1 MNNFSDS
8 SSCLESESNPQS
20 DRGSV
25 IYGPGIRISFY
36 LQSFFLGTRVHR
48 NPPPRVPDCFMSKLY
63 CRSKDYNIDQIPI
76 SSSKLWVRCITSI
89 LHYGI
94 HVVLLV
100 VTSLSTSTSATV
112 KTFNECLNTITYTIF
127 IWSVPLLS
135 GRVIGL
141 VFSIIATCVYVAIV
155 ARAQWILQSM
165 NSWISDAD
173 HDTSPLPRLVVHFPR
188 VFPKH
193 DSPWTKPF
201 ATWWSHYL
209 DDRIG
214 MSFGKL
220 GFGMTV
226 WVYMVVSNEFLLKEN
241 HAVDAYMFDFA
252 QVCAYF
258 VASVTLAYFLL
269 QTQIHHE

>member
-1 MNNFSDS
+1 MAFT
-8 SSCLESESNPQS
+8 L
-20 DRGSV
+20 
-25 IYGPGIRISFY
+25 YFY
-36 LQSFFLGTRVHR
+36 
-48 NPPPRVPDCFMSKLY
+48 
-63 CRSKDYNIDQIPI
+63 
-76 SSSKLWVRCITSI
+76 
-89 LHYGI
+89 
-94 HVVLLV
+94 
-100 VTSLSTSTSATV
+100 ATV

-141 VFSIIATCVYVAIV
+141 VSSIIATCVYVAIV

-258 VASVTLAYFLL
+258 VASVTPAYLYVDQSPPSLL
-269 QTQIHHE
+269 QYNALFAAFPAAFAVFTVFYKPKSTTNNYDTTSDALTYTDLLLARPST